1 MEIEWEEIKRDIEQ
15 ENQIEEEQINKQIKQ
30 TIMAKYQLMEKTE
43 NNGEVWYY
51 ILKENGMSVN
61 NSWTMTLEKAEEMFE
76 EIQKGKPTE
85 PIIKILKTIEV
96 NED

>member
-15 ENQIEEEQINKQIKQ
+15 ENQIEEEQINKHIKQ
-30 TIMAKYQLMEKTE
+30 KIMAKYQLMQKTE

-51 ILKENGMSVN
+51 ILKEDGFSVN

-76 EIQKGKPTE
+76 EIQKGKPIE

>member
-15 ENQIEEEQINKQIKQ
+15 ENQIEEEQINKHIKQ
-30 TIMAKYQLMEKTE
+30 KIMAKYQLMQKTE
-43 NNGEVWYY
+43 NNGEVWYF
-51 ILKENGMSVN
+51 ILKEDGFSVN

-76 EIQKGKPTE
+76 QIQKGKPTE

-96 NED
+96 ND